1 MTLEIRLVSLPVR
14 LSDAVDTAVGH
25 FLDQIADQRLEAH
38 RRYHD
43 ADLWMVYRQES
54 LGETDP
60 GYLTRRVTIGA
71 FSDDPDHLRFIP
83 DIVVTR
89 PNGRFT
95 LEYDPHTDRYPGQV
109 AAISV
114 LQVRLAIDFERTWIE
129 LTDGNSPDSIVR
141 ALEEAWHAAKKLV
154 PQQATQ
160 LIG

>member
-1 MTLEIRLVSLPVR
+1 
-14 LSDAVDTAVGH
+14 
-25 FLDQIADQRLEAH
+25 
-38 RRYHD
+38 
-43 ADLWMVYRQES
+43 MVYRQES

-83 DIVVTR
+83 DVVVTR
-89 PNGRFT
+89 PNGRYT
-95 LEYDPHTDRYPGQV
+95 LEYDPHTDGYTGQV